1 MHWGLGKKNAQV
13 HLMRALGTPA
23 DDLITEPDSSSM
35 SDQTRSDSS
44 KPVPPASAA
53 VEPRTHVNS
62 AMTVPY
68 VPSKTVPV
76 RAGADDHKRHT
87 TKGLPT

>member
-1 MHWGLGKKNAQV
+1 MNEQTKSETTKSAQ
-13 HLMRALGTPA
+13 
-23 DDLITEPDSSSM
+23 
-35 SDQTRSDSS
+35 
-44 KPVPPASAA
+44 PASKA

-76 RAGADDHKRHT
+76 RAGADDHKRHV
-87 TKGLPT
+87 TKGRPT

>member
-1 MHWGLGKKNAQV
+1 
-13 HLMRALGTPA
+13 MRAWHA
-23 DDLITEPDSSSM
+23 ADLITEPDSSSM

-44 KPVPPASAA
+44 KPAPPASAA

-68 VPSKTVPV
+68 VPSKSVPV
-76 RAGADDHKRHT
+76 RAGADDHKRHA

>member
-1 MHWGLGKKNAQV
+1 
-13 HLMRALGTPA
+13 
-23 DDLITEPDSSSM
+23 M
-35 SDQTRSDSS
+35 SDQTKSETSTSTR
-44 KPVPPASAA
+44 PATKA

-76 RAGADDHKRHT
+76 RAGADDHKRHA
-87 TKGLPT
+87 TKGRPT